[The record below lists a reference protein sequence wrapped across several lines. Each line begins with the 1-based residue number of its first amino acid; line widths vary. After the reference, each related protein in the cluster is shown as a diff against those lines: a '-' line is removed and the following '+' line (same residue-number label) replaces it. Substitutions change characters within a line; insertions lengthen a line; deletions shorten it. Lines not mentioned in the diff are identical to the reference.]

1 MKVIILSIGLQVTW
15 TIIISMNIACFATR
29 GVCEFIGVAHTACH
43 LPDIILRTLSC
54 CAARAFAMHHYMT
67 PPVEGRLPAIARRR
81 PTPVRAPSWEHYY
94 DYLYNLCICCYI
106 CMGEV
111 YYFPDQPASHLVTSF
126 SIFFY
131 FWTSLLSIAFRQ
143 QGCQPAILV
152 LFKIYGG

>member
-1 MKVIILSIGLQVTW
+1 MYIYTRRRLFPGHSSLAIGRRRKPHHGNISSIMICLTRVYAVKVIILSIGLRVTW

-54 CAARAFAMHHYMT
+54 CAARAVAIHHYMT
-67 PPVEGRLPAIARRR
+67 PPVEGRLPAIARSR

-94 DYLYNLCICCYI
+94 DYLHNLCICCYI

-111 YYFPDQPASHLVTSF
+111 LLF
-126 SIFFY
+126 S
-131 FWTSLLSIAFRQ
+131 
-143 QGCQPAILV
+143 
-152 LFKIYGG
+152 